1 MEFLLSSELWMALLA
16 LTTLEIVLGVDNLV
30 FISIA
35 VSRLEP
41 GQRPRA
47 RRLGLGFACITRILL
62 LLSLAY
68 LARMDTALFVLLDTP
83 ISIRDLVLIAGGL
96 FLLVKGTLEIHDSVE
111 GRGEDEDI
119 DTRPSAVFAWVIV
132 QIAEIG
138 IASCRERVCQYV

>member
-47 RRLGLGFACITRILL
+47 RRLGLGFARITRILL
-62 LLSLAY
+62 TLSLAHR
-68 LARMDTALFVLLDTP
+68 ARMDTALFVQLDTP
-83 ISIRDLVLIAGGL
+83 ITVRRQSVEQGTRVPVTLVLG
-96 FLLVKGTLEIHDSVE
+96 S
-111 GRGEDEDI
+111 
-119 DTRPSAVFAWVIV
+119 RPTIK
-132 QIAEIG
+132 
-138 IASCRERVCQYV
+138 